1 MNFTKASAFQ
11 AFRKMDKACTA
22 GCQCTPLCQL
32 YIAKEIMSKSIE
44 TGQKSADEIPKDVL
58 EMFKSMPIVP
68 ERYNQM
74 ELHDAFEAVQSICD
88 NCPSFAH
95 SQYCVVNV
103 VLTGLGTLV
112 YGKDFVTEKDQAIQ
126 PKNLI

>member
-11 AFRKMDKACTA
+11 AYRKMDKACHE
-22 GCQCTPLCQL
+22 GCHCTQLCQL
-32 YIAKEIMSKSIE
+32 YVAKEILSKSVE
-44 TGQKSADEIPKDVL
+44 TGKKSADNLPQDIL

-103 VLTGLGTLV
+103 VLTALGTLV
-112 YGKDFVTEKDQAIQ
+112 YGKDFVTEKDQAI
-126 PKNLI
+126 

>member
-11 AFRKMDKACTA
+11 AYRKIDKACYLD
-22 GCQCTPLCQL
+22 CKCTPVCQL
-32 YIAKEIMSKSIE
+32 YMAKEILSKSVE
-44 TGQKSADEIPKDVL
+44 TGKKSAENMPEDIL

-88 NCPSFAH
+88 NCPSFVH
-95 SQYCVVNV
+95 SKLCVVNV
-103 VLTGLGTLV
+103 VLSALGTLV
-112 YGKDFVTEKDQAIQ
+112 YGKDFVTEKDAEAQRI
-126 PKNLI
+126 K

>member
-1 MNFTKASAFQ
+1 MNFTQASAFQ
-11 AFRKMDKACTA
+11 AYRKMDKACHT
-22 GCQCTPLCQL
+22 GCQCTQLCQL
-32 YIAKEIMSKSIE
+32 YIAKEILSKSVE
-44 TGQKSADEIPKDVL
+44 TGQKSTDDRPKDIL

-74 ELHDAFEAVQSICD
+74 ELHDAFEAVQNICD

-103 VLTGLGTLV
+103 VLTALGTLV
-112 YGKDFVTEKDQAIQ
+112 YGKEFVTEKDRGM
-126 PKNLI
+126 